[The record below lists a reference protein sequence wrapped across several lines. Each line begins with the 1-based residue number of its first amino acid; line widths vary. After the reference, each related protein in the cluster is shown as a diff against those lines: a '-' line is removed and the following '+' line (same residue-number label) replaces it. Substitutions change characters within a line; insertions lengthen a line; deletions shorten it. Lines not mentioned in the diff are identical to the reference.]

1 MLVRALLPLCA
12 LLSLAVAAQ
21 EPTHLVMVSVDG
33 LMPSAYTDDSV
44 SRSPTLR
51 ALKAQGAYAE
61 GVIGVLPSVTY
72 ASHTTLITGVPPRVH
87 GIFGNTV
94 FDPEGR
100 SNNAWYWYSPS
111 IRVPT
116 LVDAARSRGMTTA
129 SIFWPVSVGMRA
141 DYLVPEFWRSG
152 SNHSSDVSLIRAL
165 STPGLFEGVEAAVKH
180 QAGWPLTDRDLTD
193 FAVYV
198 LTTHK
203 PRVLLLHLGSLD
215 AAEHAAGPGS
225 ARALET
231 LQRIDGYLGEMR
243 SAIAQA
249 GLTERTNFVIVSD
262 HGFVPIERQLQPNAV
277 FKKEGLLTVTGTG
290 MVTEWRAWFHA
301 EGGAGFV
308 YLKNPDDR
316 ALIERV
322 RNLLDALK
330 ADPTNGIASIWSRED
345 LARFGAD
352 PNAAFGI
359 GMLPGFYSGAAHDAV
374 SVPTRSRG
382 GHGFD
387 PNLPQLHASFIIAG
401 PHAGPG
407 VNLGTVRMTR
417 IAPTLARLLG
427 VSLSSQADEP
437 IDLTRRS
444 RGR

>member
-1 MLVRALLPLCA
+1 MLVRALLPLCV
-12 LLSLAVAAQ
+12 LLSLAVGAQ
-21 EPTHLVMVSVDG
+21 EPTYLVMVSVDG
-33 LMPSAYTDDSV
+33 LMPSAYTGDSV
-44 SRSPTLR
+44 SRSPTLK
-51 ALKAQGAYAE
+51 ALTEQGAYAE

-87 GIFGNTV
+87 GISGNTV
-94 FDPEGR
+94 VDPEGK
-100 SNNAWYWYSPS
+100 SNYAWYWYSQS

-116 LVDAARSRGMTTA
+116 LIDAAKQRGLTTA
-129 SIFWPVSVGMRA
+129 AIFWPVSVGMKA
-141 DYLVPEFWRSG
+141 DFLVPEFWRSG
-152 SNHSSDVSLIRAL
+152 STHRSDASLIRAL
-165 STPGLFEGVEAAVKH
+165 STPGLFEGLEASVKH
-180 QAGWPLTDRDLTD
+180 PAGWPLTDRDLTD
-193 FAVYV
+193 LAVYI

-215 AAEHAAGPGS
+215 GAEHSAGPGS
-225 ARALET
+225 PRALET
-231 LQRIDGYLGEMR
+231 LQRIDGYLGEVR

-249 GLTERTNFVIVSD
+249 GLKDRTDFVIVSD

-277 FKKEGLLTVTGTG
+277 FKKEGLLTANEAGAI
-290 MVTEWRAWFHA
+290 TEWRAYFHA
-301 EGGAGFV
+301 EGGSGFV

-316 ALIERV
+316 ALIDRV
-322 RNLLDALK
+322 RGLLDALK
-330 ADPTNGIASIWSRED
+330 ADPKNGIASIWSRED

-352 PNAAFGI
+352 PNATFGV

-387 PNLPQLHASFIIAG
+387 PNLPELHASFIIAG

-407 VNLGTVRMTR
+407 VNLGTVRMTQ
-417 IAPTLARLLG
+417 IAPTLAGLLG
-427 VSLSSQADEP
+427 VSLSPQADQP
-437 IDLTRRS
+437 IALTRGL